1 MIRALLWTV
10 IFLFVLQVTYA
21 QTKEELLEQRD
32 KILKDIT
39 LTNKLIKNTR
49 EQKGTTVQSIK
60 LLNKKISDRQL
71 LINNYSNEITI
82 IERKIADRQLT
93 IDQLQEELER
103 QKRLYADIL
112 RYSYKNH
119 NYYSKAI
126 YLLASESLNQ
136 FYLRKKYLEQLN
148 VARNKKVEL
157 IHGIERRINYE
168 ISELEGNKLEI
179 GDALLKT
186 KAERNN
192 LRNEQKRRENAL
204 SSLKSEEKKLKR
216 DLDDKIKMEEE
227 LSKTI
232 EAIIREEAK
241 KNSFAALTPEQQ
253 LVSDDFSRNK
263 GKLPWP
269 TRQGIITEKFGEHF
283 HPVIRGVKVRNNGVD
298 ISTIDNSAVRT
309 IFDGQVTKIASIK
322 GSNYTV
328 IIRHGHYYTIYH
340 NLKNVRV
347 NVGESVKTKDVIGYV
362 AKDKIND
369 NSVLHLEIWKG
380 FDKLNPEE
388 WISN

>member
-204 SSLKSEEKKLKR
+204 SSLKSEEKKLKE
-216 DLDDKIKMEEE
+216 IWM
-227 LSKTI
+227 
-232 EAIIREEAK
+232 IRLKWK
-241 KNSFAALTPEQQ
+241 KNFQKPLRPLFA
-253 LVSDDFSRNK
+253 K
-263 GKLPWP
+263 
-269 TRQGIITEKFGEHF
+269 RQ
-283 HPVIRGVKVRNNGVD
+283 R
-298 ISTIDNSAVRT
+298 RT
-309 IFDGQVTKIASIK
+309 
-322 GSNYTV
+322 
-328 IIRHGHYYTIYH
+328 
-340 NLKNVRV
+340 LL
-347 NVGESVKTKDVIGYV
+347 
-362 AKDKIND
+362 
-369 NSVLHLEIWKG
+369 LH
-380 FDKLNPEE
+380 
-388 WISN
+388 